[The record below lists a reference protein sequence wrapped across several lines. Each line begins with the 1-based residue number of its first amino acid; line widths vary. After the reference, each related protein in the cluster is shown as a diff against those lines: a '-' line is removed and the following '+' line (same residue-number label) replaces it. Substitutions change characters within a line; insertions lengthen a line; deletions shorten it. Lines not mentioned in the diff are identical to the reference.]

1 MAAEEKRTTTNLTAV
16 IPVGFLSRNKRHTDA
31 DGRDRRTRR
40 LSSLLARRTPPPPLP
55 PRRSQGCLLSFTGSK
70 RPRPPPIARSGAT
83 RPSNEATKRKAE
95 KCQRHRV
102 AATTKSASRG
112 CGEPGPRSE
121 LRRNNPASRR
131 ALNGRA
137 SNMWY
142 VGGRKKCS

>member
-31 DGRDRRTRR
+31 DGRDGRTTDAFHLFLRGA
-40 LSSLLARRTPPPPLP
+40 LSLHFLFE
-55 PRRSQGCLLSFTGSK
+55 GCLLFLTG
-70 RPRPPPIARSGAT
+70 RIARSGAT

-121 LRRNNPASRR
+121 LRRNNPAWRPR
-131 ALNGRA
+131 PALGQGVKYA
-137 SNMWY
+137 VCGWKEKLLLSL
-142 VGGRKKCS
+142 